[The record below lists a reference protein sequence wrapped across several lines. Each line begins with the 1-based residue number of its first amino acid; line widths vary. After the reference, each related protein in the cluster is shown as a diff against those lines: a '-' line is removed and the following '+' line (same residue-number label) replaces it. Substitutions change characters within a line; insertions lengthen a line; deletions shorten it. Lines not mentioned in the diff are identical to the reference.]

1 MRIIVASANVFRR
14 ELSSY
19 ILSEAGYNVS
29 EARTKAALFAALR
42 DQQPALI
49 VLDCQLDDPEPGLI
63 LRVLR
68 SLTTCPL
75 LWIAESDHAAP
86 LLLVDERPADYITW
100 PYQAERLLGGI
111 ACLLG
116 RAGAA
121 RSVASAIQ
129 PFVGPAE

>member
-1 MRIIVASANVFRR
+1 MRILVASANIFRR

-19 ILSEAGYNVS
+19 ILSEAGYSVD
-29 EARTKAALFAALR
+29 EARTTAALFAALR
-42 DQQPALI
+42 DQSPALI
-49 VLDCQLDDPEPGLI
+49 VLDCLFDDTEPGLI

-68 SLTTCPL
+68 SLTAAPL

-86 LLLVDERPADYITW
+86 LLLVDDRPADYITW
-100 PYQAERLLGGI
+100 PYQAEQLLGGI

-121 RSVASAIQ
+121 RDVVPVVR
-129 PFVGPAE
+129 PFVGPTE